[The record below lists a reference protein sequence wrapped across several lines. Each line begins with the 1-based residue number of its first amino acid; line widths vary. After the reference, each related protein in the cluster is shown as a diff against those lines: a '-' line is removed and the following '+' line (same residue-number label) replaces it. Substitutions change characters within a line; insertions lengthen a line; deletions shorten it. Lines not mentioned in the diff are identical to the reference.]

1 MNTSNTFLRY
11 FNTENEQKEVFVSI
25 ADLEYSGCPIDE
37 NGDDLDNDESLYRFN
52 HQTQTYEK
60 IVWHALKNHYINT
73 VMKEF
78 KCTYIDW
85 DTDGEAVNLPASVV
99 IEAEDEDSIADAL
112 SDKYGWCVSS
122 FFIEQ

>member
-1 MNTSNTFLRY
+1 
-11 FNTENEQKEVFVSI
+11 
-25 ADLEYSGCPIDE
+25 
-37 NGDDLDNDESLYRFN
+37 
-52 HQTQTYEK
+52 
-60 IVWHALKNHYINT
+60 
-73 VMKEF
+73 MKEF